1 MSRVSDSP
9 SAWEIGPPRLP
20 QETTAIRALARAYD
34 LLATWPRRPDYLD
47 HLLEAGRVAVARGP
61 VGIVGYGGA
70 FVGPRQTHL
79 TDLFV
84 HAVET
89 GRGVGGAILTAL
101 ELDPAKTSTFAS
113 ADPRAQTLYRRLG
126 LRTLDQL
133 SYLVGGAEEV
143 ERLRRRLER
152 RTVSPGADTEQAIE
166 KHLAMRGGLHGAAT
180 MSFLVETARPVIW
193 ESGYAWLRIAT
204 DRVCVGPMGS
214 HDPTTAASVVCDA
227 LLEATRQRPTVQLFV
242 AHSHPAHAAL
252 IESGFTTNDVDIFM
266 AGDRSLIDLARYCPD
281 PDLG

>member
-1 MSRVSDSP
+1 
-9 SAWEIGPPRLP
+9 
-20 QETTAIRALARAYD
+20 
-34 LLATWPRRPDYLD
+34 
-47 HLLEAGRVAVARGP
+47 
-61 VGIVGYGGA
+61 
-70 FVGPRQTHL
+70 
-79 TDLFV
+79 
-84 HAVET
+84 
-89 GRGVGGAILTAL
+89 
-101 ELDPAKTSTFAS
+101 
-113 ADPRAQTLYRRLG
+113 
-126 LRTLDQL
+126 
-133 SYLVGGAEEV
+133 
-143 ERLRRRLER
+143 
-152 RTVSPGADTEQAIE
+152 
-166 KHLAMRGGLHGAAT
+166 